1 VAGLAVV
8 PLLLLPLAVP
18 TPPAL
23 EPAPDA
29 PVVRLVQPN
38 APQHLKWQPDMIPVF
53 WQRGRDLTAA
63 APSDALGPPDL
74 VIWPETSLPVL
85 LGRSDAARA
94 QLSAAAG
101 TAPVLIGAQRVED
114 FAAKNS
120 LALVGPEGLLRAV
133 YDKHRLVPF
142 GEYVPLRGLAER
154 LGLDGLAAVIPGGYL
169 PGPGPVTF
177 DLGPALGR
185 AFPMIC
191 YEAIFPRDIRTLET
205 RPDWIAHVTNDAWF
219 GTFSGPWQ
227 HLALARLR
235 AAEQG
240 LPVLRAANTG
250 VSAVID
256 ARGRVVDALPLGEA
270 GHLDAR
276 LPPAAPP
283 TLYARTGDLPVL
295 AVTLAVAFA
304 LIVLARRKT
313 PIEGPSGPA

>member
-1 VAGLAVV
+1 
-8 PLLLLPLAVP
+8 
-18 TPPAL
+18 
-23 EPAPDA
+23 
-29 PVVRLVQPN
+29 
-38 APQHLKWQPDMIPVF
+38 
-53 WQRGRDLTAA
+53 
-63 APSDALGPPDL
+63 
-74 VIWPETSLPVL
+74 
-85 LGRSDAARA
+85 
-94 QLSAAAG
+94 
-101 TAPVLIGAQRVED
+101 
-114 FAAKNS
+114 
-120 LALVGPEGLLRAV
+120 
-133 YDKHRLVPF
+133 VPF

-256 ARGRVVDALPLGEA
+256 AR
-270 GHLDAR
+270 